1 MRRILKGHSRKTMGR
16 GVDQLVLL
24 DYMLFMEEL
33 LRNASRKA
41 RADGEKNIA
50 AKNVRKVT
58 MVFFPALYVLGPISQ
73 AEKP

>member
-1 MRRILKGHSRKTMGR
+1 
-16 GVDQLVLL
+16 
-24 DYMLFMEEL
+24 MLFENNVSDMELDRL

-50 AKNVRKVT
+50 AKNIRKVT